1 MHGGTRPMW
10 QMPGSCGRPSSG
22 RLYCRDSFYRFKE
35 LHDTGGEEALNEMSR
50 RKPNL
55 GNRIAPEV
63 EQRVVAPRNR
73 AAGLGASANGKR
85 VGEGG
90 MTSVAGRCPMR
101 LGSARSPH
109 DAEAV
114 GRPGSTLRS

>member
-1 MHGGTRPMW
+1 MW

-63 EQRVVAPRNR
+63 EQRVVALAIEQPAWGQVRT
-73 AAGLGASANGKR
+73 ANELAK
-85 VGEGG
+85 GG
-90 MTSVAGRCPMR
+90 
-101 LGSARSPH
+101 
-109 DAEAV
+109 
-114 GRPGSTLRS
+114 